1 MKAELMYRLLPNAAW
16 NLEEW
21 KAITS
26 WAGWVIFLIVE
37 VPMLLLVLATIF
49 GRPRKLKVSIIF
61 IATLLVLL
69 AIFVVA
75 AWILSLITS
84 IFVP

>member
-1 MKAELMYRLLPNAAW
+1 MKAELMYWLLLNAAW

-21 KAITS
+21 KAVTS
-26 WAGWVIFLIVE
+26 WAGWTIFLIVE

-69 AIFVVA
+69 AGFVVTT
-75 AWILSLITS
+75 WILALITS